1 MQTIKLTTCEVDII
15 DRLTWGQV
23 QQINNVIIAGAKVG
37 TAGLSGFDTGSLM
50 ESKYKLLEIAV
61 KEIRFPDGTKQTF
74 TRQWMDDLS
83 VDDGDALYN
92 AVDAL
97 SKKK

>member
-1 MQTIKLTTCEVDII
+1 MQTIKLSNCEVDII
-15 DRLTWGQV
+15 DHLSWGQV
-23 QQINNVIIAGAKVG
+23 QQINNVIISGAKVNTTG
-37 TAGLSGFDTGSLM
+37 VSDFDTNTLL

-61 KEIRFPDGTKQTF
+61 KEVREGGKAHGF
-74 TRQWMDDLS
+74 TRDWMDNLS
-83 VDDGDALYN
+83 IEDGDALYT